1 MTVVAPAA
9 ARAVTPAELSSL
21 FLFESLDA
29 AQLDQLC
36 AVARVHRV
44 GAGPVYAEGEPG
56 TCCFLLLDGEV
67 AISRRSGTQ
76 DIELNRT
83 DCRGVYFGALHGFY
97 GGPDEAPYMT
107 SLRAVRPCELVVIEA
122 PAMAAFVRAWFPMA
136 VHLLQGVIS
145 GMRSTNDLLGQRER
159 LLALGS
165 LVAGLTHELNN
176 PASAAMQAAAS
187 LRERLAAG
195 TGTPVPAALRDRT
208 VAAAVAARAPR
219 PARGP
224 LDTADAED
232 ELADWLDGQG
242 VADGWELAPL
252 LAAAGLDPGRAAA
265 VRAEVGDGDLAG
277 VLRGLAYAVDEQL
290 LLADIEDAVR
300 RISALI
306 AAAKQYS
313 QLDRAPDRLVDVHE
327 LLDATLTILCS
338 TIGDV
343 TVVTDYDPGLPKI
356 PAYAAE
362 LNQAWTAIIENA
374 LEAMGGRGRLTV
386 RTAREGGRLVVEIA
400 DTGPGIPAADL
411 PRVFEPFFSTKPVGA
426 GTGLGLDL
434 ARRIVVTRH
443 GGDLRAHSGPDGT
456 RLEARLP
463 IERPPTPE

>member
-1 MTVVAPAA
+1 MTLDAPAR
-9 ARAVTPAELSSL
+9 ARAVTAAELGSL

-29 AQLDQLC
+29 EQLDQLC
-36 AVARVHRV
+36 GVASVRHV

-56 TCCFLLLDGEV
+56 TRCFLLLDGEV

-83 DCRGVYFGALHGFY
+83 DRRGVYFGALHGFY

-107 SLRAVRPCELVVIEA
+107 SLRAVRACELVVIEA
-122 PAMAAFVRAWFPMA
+122 PAMAALVRAWFPMA
-136 VHLLQGVIS
+136 VHLIQGVIS

-176 PASAAMQAAAS
+176 PASAAVQAAAS

-195 TGTPVPAALRDRT
+195 RDPVPAALRDRT
-208 VAAAVAARAPR
+208 VAAALAARATR
-219 PARGP
+219 SARSP
-224 LDTADAED
+224 MDTADAED
-232 ELADWLDGQG
+232 ELADWMDAHA
-242 VADGWELAPL
+242 VPDGWELAPL
-252 LAAAGLDPGRAAA
+252 LAAAGLDPGRAGA
-265 VRAEVGDGDLAG
+265 VRDEVGAGDLAG

-300 RISALI
+300 RISALV

-338 TIGDV
+338 TIGEV
-343 TVVTDYDPGLPKI
+343 AVVTDYDPALPKI

-362 LNQAWTAIIENA
+362 LNQAWTAVIENA
-374 LEAMGGRGRLTV
+374 LEAMGGRGTLTV
-386 RTAREGGRLVVEIA
+386 RTAREGNWLVVEIG
-400 DTGPGIPAADL
+400 DSGPGIPAEDL
-411 PRVFEPFFSTKPVGA
+411 PRIFEPFFSTKPVGL

-443 GGDLRAHSGPDGT
+443 GGDLRACSGPGGA
-456 RLEARLP
+456 RLSARLP
-463 IERPPTPE
+463 IERAPSSPE